1 MAKITSL
8 AELTDVA
15 SDDLLVVVDKSD
27 TSMADSGTD
36 KKVKKSNLIKDTV
49 PAGVVDMF
57 AGSTAPSG
65 YLLCDGSAVSRSTY
79 SKLFTAIGTTYGSGD
94 GSTTFN
100 LPNLKGKV
108 AVGLNSADTS
118 FDTLGETGG
127 VKEVTLT
134 SAQSGLVGHNH
145 TQNSHEHSVLGGS
158 GTAGGATVYIFPQ
171 GSVTN
176 TFGGTIGK
184 TLPVAGT
191 NNAVSSANA
200 SESHTNLQ
208 PYIVLNYIIKT

>member
-8 AELTDVA
+8 TELTEVA
-15 SDDLLVVVDKSD
+15 DDDLLVVVDKSD

-36 KKVKKSNLIKDTV
+36 KKVQKSNLIKDTV

-118 FDTLGETGG
+118 FDALGETGG
-127 VKEVTLT
+127 EKAHTLT
-134 SAQSGLVGHNH
+134 VAEMPDHNH
-145 TQNSHEHSVLGGS
+145 GLGSYGDPSTGGTYYYKTTRVTNQFGSGSTGNTGGGGS
-158 GTAGGATVYIFPQ
+158 H
-171 GSVTN
+171 N
-176 TFGGTIGK
+176 
-184 TLPVAGT
+184 
-191 NNAVSSANA
+191 
-200 SESHTNLQ
+200 NLQ

>member
-36 KKVKKSNLIKDTV
+36 KKVQKSNLIKDTV

-65 YLLCDGSAVSRSTY
+65 YLLCDGSAVSRTTY

-100 LPNLKGKV
+100 VPNIKGKV
-108 AVGLNSADTS
+108 VVGYNSAETE
-118 FDTLGETGG
+118 FNALGKTGG
-127 VKEVTLT
+127 AKTHTLT
-134 SAQSGLVGHNH
+134 IAEMPTHNH
-145 TQNSHEHSVLGGS
+145 SVTSGGVGMELGNGS
-158 GTAGGATVYIFPQ
+158 SGSLGVSYGDTTGNDAWPFIAANKGGGGAH
-171 GSVTN
+171 N
-176 TFGGTIGK
+176 
-184 TLPVAGT
+184 
-191 NNAVSSANA
+191 
-200 SESHTNLQ
+200 NLQ
-208 PYIVLNYIIKT
+208 PYIAINYIIKT

>member
-36 KKVKKSNLIKDTV
+36 KKVQKSNLIKDTV

-127 VKEVTLT
+127 EKTHILT
-134 SAQSGLVGHNH
+134 VAEMPNHRHTVPDFPTKSTGSEWVGAA
-145 TQNSHEHSVLGGS
+145 
-158 GTAGGATVYIFPQ
+158 GTAVKTSRDSSYVGGGDAH
-171 GSVTN
+171 N
-176 TFGGTIGK
+176 
-184 TLPVAGT
+184 
-191 NNAVSSANA
+191 
-200 SESHTNLQ
+200 NLQ
-208 PYIVLNYIIKT
+208 PYIVFNYIIKT

>member
-127 VKEVTLT
+127 EKTHTLT
-134 SAQSGLVGHNH
+134 VAEMPSHTHNIRY
-145 TQNSHEHSVLGGS
+145 
-158 GTAGGATVYIFPQ
+158 AGGAKGISLNGGGNWYGLSWNSTGASTDELQPLNTGGG
-171 GSVTN
+171 GSHN
-176 TFGGTIGK
+176 
-184 TLPVAGT
+184 
-191 NNAVSSANA
+191 
-200 SESHTNLQ
+200 NLQ